1 MKTCFRILKKKSC
14 RVVFCILSALMLLA
28 VPNVSKAEDR
38 PSVMED
44 ILKNQLESGEIRNL
58 QKNLERACPARPGS
72 FFPII
77 QPGS

>member
-44 ILKNQLESGEIRNL
+44 SLKAAKSGTYRKTL
-58 QKNLERACPARPGS
+58 KRACPARPGS